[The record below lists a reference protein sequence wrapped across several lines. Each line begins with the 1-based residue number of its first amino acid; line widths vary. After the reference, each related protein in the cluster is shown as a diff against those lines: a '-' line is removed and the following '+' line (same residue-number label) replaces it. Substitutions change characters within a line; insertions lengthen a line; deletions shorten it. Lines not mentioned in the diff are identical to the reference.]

1 MLPRR
6 HRLTRPAD
14 YRAVLR
20 AGQGRARRRR
30 AGTELLV
37 VHAALGGDAGDPG
50 TPEAA
55 LSPTPT
61 RRPPRVGFVVSRA
74 VGNSVVRH
82 RVVRRLR
89 ALVADRLERLPEG
102 ADLVVRAQP
111 PAATASSADLAAA
124 LDRALSRV
132 LAAGGG
138 SR

>member
-20 AGQGRARRRR
+20 GGRGEGRRR
-30 AGTELLV
+30 AGTDLVV
-37 VHAALGGDAGDPG
+37 VHAVLTTD
-50 TPEAA
+50 T
-55 LSPTPT
+55 TPT
-61 RRPPRVGFVVSRA
+61 RPPRVGFVVSKA

-89 ALVADRLERLPEG
+89 ALVAARLDLLPTG

-111 PAATASSADLAAA
+111 AAATATSAQLGED
-124 LDRALSRV
+124 LDRV
-132 LAAGGG
+132 LRRTLRLVGGERG
-138 SR
+138 

>member
-6 HRLTRPAD
+6 HRLTRPED

-20 AGQGRARRRR
+20 RGQDPDRVRRR

-37 VHAALGGDAGDPG
+37 VHVAIPSH
-50 TPEAA
+50 T
-55 LSPTPT
+55 SPT
-61 RRPPRVGFVVSRA
+61 RPPRVGFVVSRA

-89 ALVADRLERLPEG
+89 AQVAERLQALPSG

-111 PAATASSADLAAA
+111 AAAAASSAELGEA
-124 LDRALSRV
+124 LDHAFGRIVPVRS
-132 LAAGGG
+132 
-138 SR
+138 